1 MRYGSAHTQPSMSK
15 YNNNTNT
22 LNLHSHR
29 HKNPKLAQI
38 YQIYIPSTT
47 WVSKISFSYEK
58 EISYAKQGCIYLI
71 TNKVKK
77 NSVKY

>member
-15 YNNNTNT
+15 YNKNTNT
-22 LNLHSHR
+22 LNLHTQKSQTCTDLS
-29 HKNPKLAQI
+29 N
-38 YQIYIPSTT
+38 IPSTT

-58 EISYAKQGCIYLI
+58 EISYAKQGCIYLT

-77 NSVKY
+77 IL